1 MMRDSRFVV
10 QEVTGLLE
18 PILEE
23 MGFELVD
30 VVFLS
35 KQGRW
40 VLQLFIDTEG
50 GVTIDDCARVSG
62 EIGDLIDVRDILEHE
77 YVLEVS
83 SPGIDRPLKKQK
95 DFYRACG
102 RKVKIRTK
110 EPVKGRQNFTGTLQS
125 VKGNVITLDA
135 DGMIIT
141 LTVEELEKANL
152 VYEF

>member
-1 MMRDSRFVV
+1 MIRDARFVV
-10 QEVTGLLE
+10 QQVSDLLE

-30 VVFLS
+30 VEFLS

-40 VLQLFIDTEG
+40 VLQLFIDTDG
-50 GVTIDDCARVSG
+50 GVTIDDCARVSR
-62 EIGDLIDVRDILEHE
+62 EIGDLIDVRGMIEHD

-83 SPGIDRPLKKQK
+83 SPGVDRPLKKRR
-95 DFYRACG
+95 DFLWACG

-110 EPVKGRQNFTGTLQS
+110 EPMEGRQNFTGCLEK
-125 VKGNVITLDA
+125 VDGDVLTLDV
-135 DGMIIT
+135 DGLSVSFTI
-141 LTVEELEKANL
+141 EELEKANL

>member
-1 MMRDSRFVV
+1 MRDSRFVV
-10 QEVTGLLE
+10 QEVTELLE

-30 VVFLS
+30 VAFLS

-62 EIGDLIDVRDILEHE
+62 EIGDLIDVRDIIEHE

-95 DFYRACG
+95 DFLRACG

-110 EPVKGRQNFTGTLQS
+110 EPVEGRQNFTGTLQS
-125 VKGNVITLDA
+125 VEGNVITLDA

-152 VYEF
+152 VYQF

>member
-110 EPVKGRQNFTGTLQS
+110 EPVKRRQNFTGTLQS